1 MVRYERTRNRNK
13 IKNKSCRSEKI
24 FNKFILYLVCLLII
38 LVLNL
43 LKFNEIKIIRSVLNR
58 ELSKNIVTEKK
69 LDMYLKKIKNLDFD
83 LLAEKIGFEK
93 KNDVDVFEINEN
105 VKNKMREENEEE
117 TEIKKNL
124 F

>member
-13 IKNKSCRSEKI
+13 IKNKSCRSEII

-69 LDMYLKKIKNLDFD
+69 LDMCLKKIKNLDFD

>member
-83 LLAEKIGFEK
+83 LLAEKIGLEK
-93 KNDVDVFEINEN
+93 KNDVDVFEINES
-105 VKNKMREENEEE
+105 VKNKMREENKEES
-117 TEIKKNL
+117 EIKKNL

>member
-1 MVRYERTRNRNK
+1 MVRYARNRNK

-38 LVLNL
+38 LILNL
-43 LKFNEIKIIRSVLNR
+43 LKFNEIKIIKSVLNQ
-58 ELSKNIVTEKK
+58 ELSKNLVTEKK
-69 LDMYLKKIKNLDFD
+69 IDIYLRKIKSLDFD
-83 LLAEKIGFEK
+83 LLAEKLGLEK
-93 KNDVDVFEINEN
+93 KNDVDVFEINKN
-105 VKNKMREENEEE
+105 IKNKMREENEEE

>member
-1 MVRYERTRNRNK
+1 MVRYVRRKSKVR
-13 IKNKSCRSEKI
+13 NKSCRNEKI

-105 VKNKMREENEEE
+105 VKNKMREENKEED
-117 TEIKKNL
+117 EIKKNL

>member
-1 MVRYERTRNRNK
+1 MVRYARKKNK
-13 IKNKSCRSEKI
+13 IKNQSCRNEKI

-38 LVLNL
+38 LILNL
-43 LKFNEIKIIRSVLNR
+43 LKFDEIKIIKLVLNR

>member
-1 MVRYERTRNRNK
+1 MVRYERRKRK
-13 IKNKSCRSEKI
+13 IRNKSCRNEKI

-69 LDMYLKKIKNLDFD
+69 LDMYLTKIKNLDFD

-93 KNDVDVFEINEN
+93 KNDVDVFEINES
-105 VKNKMREENEEE
+105 VKNKMREENKEES
-117 TEIKKNL
+117 EIKKNL

>member
-1 MVRYERTRNRNK
+1 MVRYARRK
-13 IKNKSCRSEKI
+13 SKVKNQSCRNEKI

-38 LVLNL
+38 LILNL
-43 LKFNEIKIIRSVLNR
+43 LKFDEIKIIKLVLNR

-83 LLAEKIGFEK
+83 LLAEKIGLEK

-105 VKNKMREENEEE
+105 IKNKMREENEEE

>member
-1 MVRYERTRNRNK
+1 MVRYARKRNK
-13 IKNKSCRSEKI
+13 IKNQSCRNEKI

-38 LVLNL
+38 LILNL
-43 LKFNEIKIIRSVLNR
+43 LKFDEIKIIKLVLNR

-83 LLAEKIGFEK
+83 LLAEKIGLEK

-105 VKNKMREENEEE
+105 IKNKMREENEEE

>member
-1 MVRYERTRNRNK
+1 MVRYARKRNK
-13 IKNKSCRSEKI
+13 IKNQSCRSEKI

-38 LVLNL
+38 FVLNL
-43 LKFNEIKIIRSVLNR
+43 LKFNEIKIIKSVLNQ
-58 ELSKNIVTEKK
+58 ELSKNIVTKK
-69 LDMYLKKIKNLDFD
+69 KIDMYLTKIKNLDFD

-105 VKNKMREENEEE
+105 IKNKMREENEEE

>member
-1 MVRYERTRNRNK
+1 MVRYVRRKSKVR
-13 IKNKSCRSEKI
+13 NKSCRNEKI

-93 KNDVDVFEINEN
+93 KNDVDVFEINES
-105 VKNKMREENEEE
+105 VKNKMREENKEES
-117 TEIKKNL
+117 EIKKNL

>member
-1 MVRYERTRNRNK
+1 MVRYARRK
-13 IKNKSCRSEKI
+13 SKVKNQSCRNEKI

-38 LVLNL
+38 LILNL
-43 LKFNEIKIIRSVLNR
+43 LKFDEIKIIKLVLNR

-69 LDMYLKKIKNLDFD
+69 LDMYLTKIKNLDFD

-93 KNDVDVFEINEN
+93 KNDVDVFEINERI
-105 VKNKMREENEEE
+105 KNKIRDEHEEE

>member
-1 MVRYERTRNRNK
+1 MVRYVRRKSKVR
-13 IKNKSCRSEKI
+13 NKSCRNEKI

-93 KNDVDVFEINEN
+93 KNDVDVFEINES
-105 VKNKMREENEEE
+105 VKNKMREENKEED
-117 TEIKKNL
+117 EIKKNL

>member
-1 MVRYERTRNRNK
+1 MVRYARNRNK

-69 LDMYLKKIKNLDFD
+69 LDMYLKKIKKLDFD
-83 LLAEKIGFEK
+83 LLAEKIGLEK
-93 KNDVDVFEINEN
+93 KNDVDVFEIHEN
-105 VKNKMREENEEE
+105 IKNKMREENEEE

>member
-1 MVRYERTRNRNK
+1 MVRYERRKCK
-13 IKNKSCRSEKI
+13 IRDKSCRNEKI

-69 LDMYLKKIKNLDFD
+69 LDMYLTKIKNLDFD

-93 KNDVDVFEINEN
+93 KNDVDVFEINES
-105 VKNKMREENEEE
+105 VKNKIRL
-117 TEIKKNL
+117 TE
-124 F
+124 

>member
-1 MVRYERTRNRNK
+1 MVRYARTRNRNK
-13 IKNKSCRSEKI
+13 IKNQSCRSEKI

-69 LDMYLKKIKNLDFD
+69 LDMYLTKIKNLDFD

-105 VKNKMREENEEE
+105 IKNKMRAENKEED
-117 TEIKKNL
+117 EIKKNL

>member
-1 MVRYERTRNRNK
+1 MVRYARRK
-13 IKNKSCRSEKI
+13 SKVKNQSCRNEKI

-38 LVLNL
+38 LILNL
-43 LKFNEIKIIRSVLNR
+43 LKFDEIKIIKLVLNR

-83 LLAEKIGFEK
+83 LLAEKIGLEK
-93 KNDVDVFEINEN
+93 KNDVDVFEINESI
-105 VKNKMREENEEE
+105 KNKIRDEHEEE

>member
-1 MVRYERTRNRNK
+1 MVRYERRKCK
-13 IKNKSCRSEKI
+13 IRDKSCRNEKI

-105 VKNKMREENEEE
+105 VKNKMREENKEED
-117 TEIKKNL
+117 EIKKNL

>member
-1 MVRYERTRNRNK
+1 MVRYARRKSKVR
-13 IKNKSCRSEKI
+13 NKSCRNEKI

-43 LKFNEIKIIRSVLNR
+43 LKFNEIKIIKLILNR
-58 ELSKNIVTEKK
+58 ELSKNVLTEKK

-105 VKNKMREENEEE
+105 VKNKMREENKEED
-117 TEIKKNL
+117 EIKKNL

>member
-83 LLAEKIGFEK
+83 SLAEKIGLEK
-93 KNDVDVFEINEN
+93 KNDVDVFEINES
-105 VKNKMREENEEE
+105 VKNKMREENKEES
-117 TEIKKNL
+117 EIKKNL

>member
-105 VKNKMREENEEE
+105 IKNKMREENKEED
-117 TEIKKNL
+117 EIKKNL

>member
-1 MVRYERTRNRNK
+1 MVRYARTRNRNK
-13 IKNKSCRSEKI
+13 IKNQSCRSEKI

-69 LDMYLKKIKNLDFD
+69 LDMYLTKIKNLDFD
-83 LLAEKIGFEK
+83 LLAKKIRFEK
-93 KNDVDVFEINEN
+93 KNDVDLFEINEN
-105 VKNKMREENEEE
+105 IKNKMRAENKEED
-117 TEIKKNL
+117 EIKKNL